1 MASSPNVRAA
11 IRRLEA
17 AISAIEAAAGRVR
30 HASDR
35 DSEMAIFA
43 ADRARLA
50 EELDAVSARAHKLE
64 TANREVSR
72 RLGQSAEAIR
82 AILDAPDQ

>member
-1 MASSPNVRAA
+1 MAPSTNVRAA

-35 DSEMAIFA
+35 DSELAIFA
-43 ADRARLA
+43 ADRAKLA
-50 EELDAVSARAHKLE
+50 EELDAMSARAQRLE
-64 TANREVSR
+64 AANREVSR
-72 RLGQSAEAIR
+72 RLGQSADAIR
-82 AILDAPDQ
+82 DMLDAPE

>member
-1 MASSPNVRAA
+1 MAPSTNVRAA

-35 DSEMAIFA
+35 DSELAVFA

-50 EELDAVSARAHKLE
+50 EELDAMGARAHRLE

-72 RLGQSAEAIR
+72 RLGDSADAIR
-82 AILDAPDQ
+82 ALLDDQEQ